1 MMTSKERMRAIRVL
15 MALLEEDMLS
25 YTGNG
30 YSPGNTIPIKEIEM
44 IRRELSKLKNDLRSG
59 R

>member
-1 MMTSKERMRAIRVL
+1 MMTSQDRMKVIRVL
-15 MALLEEDMLS
+15 VVLLEEDMLS

-30 YSPGNTIPIKEIEM
+30 YSPGSTIPIKEIEM